1 VKTATISKIDMF
13 EYLDIIYS
21 ESHFN
26 LESDTD
32 DTSEKGE
39 AAPHAT
45 PPAAHPV
52 SDSEDDD
59 MDDENY
65 TGILSSEQPLQL
77 PFQFLE
83 LPGPKH
89 MSLPD
94 SPPIA
99 YFHLFFTDWIITLKV
114 TEST

>member
-1 VKTATISKIDMF
+1 MF

-26 LESDTD
+26 LESDTE
-32 DTSEKGE
+32 DTSEKE

-52 SDSEDDD
+52 SDSEEDD

-65 TGILSSEQPLQL
+65 RGILSPEQPLPL
-77 PFQFLE
+77 PFQLQE
-83 LPGPKH
+83 LSGPKH
-89 MSLPD
+89 MPLPD

-99 YFHLFFTDWIITLKV
+99 YFHLLFTDWIITLKV
-114 TEST
+114 TESN